1 MSLLTEL
8 KVATRAVG
16 EFAAYLPLNDEPPDE
31 DEDGRSKTISSPL
44 HAEDTLECLMS
55 SPSPVFPLTSPTPPP
70 EINLWTPENCF
81 LPLSYMMV
89 GTFQG
94 LSSGVMTMFLLEINA
109 TEAQQLT
116 IKTLRSLPAILKIGF
131 GFLSDAYPLF
141 GYRRKVYMCIG
152 WITSSVSMLGL
163 LGSGDH
169 IPSISLFYF
178 LFGFGYWMA
187 DVISDS
193 IMVLYIFEAN
203 CDIEF

>member
-1 MSLLTEL
+1 MSLLAEV
-8 KVATRAVG
+8 KVSTRAVG
-16 EFAAYLPLNDEPPDE
+16 ECAVYLPLDAEPPDE
-31 DEDGRSKTISSPL
+31 DEERSKEISSPL
-44 HAEDTLECLMS
+44 HSAVESLES
-55 SPSPVFPLTSPTPPP
+55 VVSPLTDPTPPP
-70 EINLWTPENCF
+70 EINLWTLEKCF

-193 IMVLYIFEAN
+193 IMVLLHHLAN
-203 CDIEF
+203 CQFEY

>member
-1 MSLLTEL
+1 MALRSQSPVSFLPELRSSSRAIGENTMYALLN
-8 KVATRAVG
+8 A
-16 EFAAYLPLNDEPPDE
+16 EPPDE
-31 DEDGRSKTISSPL
+31 NEPSKSVTSPL
-44 HAEDTLECLMS
+44 HTAESLEQS
-55 SPSPVFPLTSPTPPP
+55 VSPSSSGADTVP
-70 EINLWTPENCF
+70 EINLWTRSHCF

-94 LSSGVMTMFLLEINA
+94 LSSGVMTMFLLDINA

-131 GFLSDAYPLF
+131 GFISDAYPLF
-141 GYRRKVYMCIG
+141 GYRRKVYMSIG
-152 WITSSVSMLGL
+152 WVTSSLSMLGL
-163 LGSGDH
+163 LGSGSN

-193 IMVLYIFEAN
+193 IMVSIVFTH
-203 CDIEF
+203 